1 MKTRLY
7 FILSLLSILV
17 LLNSYSYAEKPLS
30 EKAEKIRGIV
40 QYLASDE
47 LEGRLAGTEGNKK
60 ATEYVLNQFKQ
71 IGLLPVANVYTQEF
85 TVRAGV
91 SLSPKNNVVFTKLI
105 EKIGLP
111 QEMWT
116 KANKSWTVGNEWK
129 PISFSD
135 NGTVTGELAFVGW
148 GITAKD
154 INYDDYDGI
163 DVKNKIVIVLSDS
176 LDGKPVESRFESY
189 STLRYKVSNARDHG
203 AVGVIFVKRLSDS
216 ANIFYP
222 LKIERTIKNGG
233 MISIQSTR
241 TEIAKFFPKDRN
253 LYPIELE
260 MRKSKTPNSFVLPN
274 TKVTI
279 TVDIDYK
286 MAPALNVLGMVKGT
300 DPAKQNEYIIIGAHF
315 DHLGWGADNSMY
327 HGIKPMIHYGA
338 DDNAS
343 GTSAL
348 IELAAEI
355 NARPL
360 KRNVIFI
367 AFNGEELGTLGSSFY
382 VKNPLVPLEQTIAM
396 VNIDMAG
403 RMKDNKLFIF
413 GTGTSSGFSQMVD
426 SLGVLDTLTIVK
438 NSEGYGASDHSP
450 FYGAGLPV
458 LFMFTGA
465 HTDYHTPGD
474 KWDKLNYEGIVKV
487 AGYVDLAV
495 RTLDSKI
502 TKPDFIKTGNNP
514 NDNEGKEITEKPKGY
529 GSVWFGV
536 VPNFEENKQ
545 GLLISGCSGGSPAE
559 KAGLKNG
566 DIITKIGDRT
576 VKNLYDLSSILKEH
590 QPNDVVTVLFIRNG
604 KDMSTDVKLLKR

>member
-1 MKTRLY
+1 
-7 FILSLLSILV
+7 LSILV

-30 EKAEKIRGIV
+30 EKAERLRGYV

-60 ATEYVLNQFKQ
+60 ATEFILEQFKK
-71 IGLLPVANVYTQEF
+71 IGLLSVGNVYTQEF
-85 TVRAGV
+85 SVRSGV
-91 SLSPKNNVVFTKLI
+91 NLSPKNSVVFTKLI
-105 EKIGLP
+105 EKPGLP

-116 KANKSWTVGNEWK
+116 KANKTWTVSNEWK

-135 NGTVTGELAFVGW
+135 NGTVSGELAFVGW
-148 GITAKD
+148 GISAKD
-154 INYDDYDGI
+154 INYDDYEGV
-163 DVKNKIVIVLSDS
+163 DVTNKIVIILSDS
-176 LDGKPVESRFESY
+176 LDGKPIDSRYENY
-189 STLRYKVSNARDHG
+189 ATLRYKISNARDHG

-233 MISIQSTR
+233 MVSIQSTR

-253 LYPIELE
+253 LYPVELE
-260 MRKSKTPNSFVLPN
+260 MRKSKTPNSFIIPN
-274 TKVTI
+274 TKVSI
-279 TVDIDYK
+279 TVDLEYK
-286 MAPALNVLGMVKGT
+286 MSPALNVLGMVKGT
-300 DPAKQNEYIIIGAHF
+300 DPSKQNEYIIIGAHF
-315 DHLGWGADNSMY
+315 DHLGWGTDNSMY
-327 HGIKPMIHYGA
+327 HGTKPMIHYGA

-348 IELAAEI
+348 IELASVI
-355 NARPL
+355 NAKPL
-360 KRNVIFI
+360 KRSVIFI
-367 AFNGEELGTLGSSFY
+367 AFNGEELGTLGSSYY
-382 VKNPLVPLEQTIAM
+382 VKNPIVPLEQTIAM
-396 VNIDMAG
+396 INIDMAG

-426 SLGVLDTLTIVK
+426 SLGVLDTLTIIK

-465 HTDYHTPGD
+465 HTDYHTPTD
-474 KWDKLNYEGIVKV
+474 KWDKLNYEGLVKV
-487 AGYVDLAV
+487 TGFVDL
-495 RTLDSKI
+495 TLRAIDSKN
-502 TKPDFIKTGNNP
+502 TKPDYIKTGNNP
-514 NDNEGKEITEKPKGY
+514 NENEGKELTDKPKGY
-529 GSVWFGV
+529 GNVWFGV

-590 QPNDVVTVLFIRNG
+590 QPGDVVKVLYIRNG